1 MNIKFETKEEFLS
14 NIELIKDIL
23 SDDEL
28 KIYNYI
34 KENYKRV
41 SFMNIDEICLEL
53 NLNKESINNFSSK
66 VGFESYESLR
76 NNLRQVIMTKLKST
90 ERFQF
95 SLDPKKIDINRIT
108 DIVVSEE
115 IKNLTNLLGSIN
127 EDILREIV
135 REVINT
141 EDMIVIAT
149 RASAPIA
156 IYAEYIFNRIGK
168 KTRKI
173 TSGGTENFDSI
184 GTIERNTLVLAF
196 GFARYPKETVRALN
210 FFKKRNFKIISITDN
225 SMSPLVHFSNLVLT
239 VPYESVSF
247 TDSYAVPISIINILV
262 ILLSQYDKEKTLKHL
277 NEFENIAKDMGFFF
291 W

>member
-291 W
+291 